1 MTNISAMQRKGQKMA
16 VTNSLTN
23 RQEQGI
29 ASYLNRVD
37 IRANIE
43 SVVGKNTDTFI
54 AGVVSAVQTNPALSS
69 CTKTSILSGALL
81 GEALHLSPSPQLG
94 EYYLVPYKNKG
105 VDEAVFQCG
114 YRGLITLAI
123 RSGVYKHLNALAI
136 KEGEL
141 VKYDPL
147 REEIE
152 VNLIEDEEAREK
164 AKTIGYYG
172 YYELLNGFTKSVYW
186 SRTKMEKHALR
197 YSKGYQA
204 KKGYTFWE
212 KDFDGMA
219 IKTIYRTLLKTA
231 PKSVDMQRAIIMDG
245 GVVRD
250 LKTDAVEY
258 VDNSDYEPTAVNGS
272 NPSDSASG
280 EEVTVEAV
288 KVEEMPADEP
298 NLTESVDK
306 QASLFN

>member
-1 MTNISAMQRKGQKMA
+1 MQKKGVIMA
-16 VTNSLTN
+16 VSNSLTH

-54 AGVVSAVQTNPALSS
+54 AGVVSAVQTNPTLSN

-152 VNLIEDEEAREK
+152 VNLIEDEETREK

-258 VDNSDYEPTAVNGS
+258 VDNADYEPTAVNGS
-272 NPSDSASG
+272 NLGDSASG
-280 EEVTVEAV
+280 EEIIVEAV
-288 KVEEMPADEP
+288 KAEEIPAKEP
-298 NLTESVDK
+298 KKTDSVDK
-306 QASLFN
+306 QESLFN

>member
-1 MTNISAMQRKGQKMA
+1 MQKKGVIMA
-16 VTNSLTN
+16 VSNSLTH

-54 AGVVSAVQTNPALSS
+54 AGVVSAVQTNPTLSN

-152 VNLIEDEEAREK
+152 VNLIEDEETREK

-258 VDNSDYEPTAVNGS
+258 VDNTDYEPTAVNGS
-272 NPSDSASG
+272 NLGDSASG
-280 EEVTVEAV
+280 EENIVEAV
-288 KVEEMPADEP
+288 KAEEIPANEP
-298 NLTESVDK
+298 KKTESVDK
-306 QASLFN
+306 QESLFN

>member
-1 MTNISAMQRKGQKMA
+1 MA
-16 VTNSLTN
+16 VNNSLTN

-54 AGVVSAVQTNPALSS
+54 AGVVSAVQTNPTLSK
-69 CTKTSILSGALL
+69 CTKASILSGALL

-105 VDEAVFQCG
+105 IDEAVFQCG

-141 VKYDPL
+141 VRYDPL

-152 VNLIEDEEAREK
+152 VNLIDDEEEREK

-186 SRTKMEKHALR
+186 SKAKMEKHALR

-258 VDNSDYEPTAVNGS
+258 VDNTDYEPTAVNGS
-272 NPSDSASG
+272 NLGDSASG
-280 EEVTVEAV
+280 EEIIVEAV
-288 KVEEMPADEP
+288 KAEEIPVSEP
-298 NLTESVDK
+298 KKTDSVDK
-306 QASLFN
+306 QESLFN